1 MNFVSNV
8 TELTTA
14 GTDLLLAMAALV
26 AIYILRTR
34 SPATQRTS
42 YWLSI
47 FSCLVVAALLGAVA
61 HGVELPGQAG
71 KYMWLVIY
79 LALALLVAMFVVAV
93 IYDVFGAVNARRSM
107 LPMIVIALGFV
118 TYVATFSTSF
128 LPFIVYEAL
137 AMLFALSGYVYLSVR
152 GFVGANWF
160 SLGILLTLIA
170 AGIQAT
176 KALAFTLIWPFD
188 HNSVYHLLQIVALG
202 LLLKGVL
209 LSREKL

>member
-1 MNFVSNV
+1 MNFVSSV

-14 GTDLLLAMAALV
+14 GTDLLLALAALI
-26 AIYILRTR
+26 AIYILRAR
-34 SPATQRTS
+34 SARTPRSS

-47 FSCLVVAALLGAVA
+47 FSCLVVAAFLGAVA
-61 HGVELPGQAG
+61 HGVELPSQVVE
-71 KYMWLVIY
+71 YVWLVIY

-93 IYDVFGAVNARRSM
+93 VYDVFGAVSARRSV

-118 TYVATFSTSF
+118 IYVARLSTSF
-128 LPFIVYEAL
+128 LPFIVYEAV
-137 AMLFALSGYVYLSVR
+137 AMLFALSGYLYLSVR

-160 SLGILLTLIA
+160 SMGILLTLIA

-176 KALAFTLIWPFD
+176 KALSFTLIWPFD

-209 LSREKL
+209 LSHGKM